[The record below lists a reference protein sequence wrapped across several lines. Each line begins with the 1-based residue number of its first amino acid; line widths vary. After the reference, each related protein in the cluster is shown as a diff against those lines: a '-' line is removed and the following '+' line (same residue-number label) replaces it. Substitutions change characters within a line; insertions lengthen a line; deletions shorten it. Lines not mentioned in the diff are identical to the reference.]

1 MAVIFE
7 KSCKNRRLAVWEI
20 SESEEELLTQLQLTE
35 ETSAQLL
42 RMTHPKKRLEWLATR
57 ILLQKLSGCYDKV
70 RYTNNGKPFF
80 KNNNFGFSI
89 SHTNGYAA
97 VVVAED
103 QLVGIDIE
111 HPSPRISKL
120 AWWFLNAKEQ
130 AFINSDAPEVYHA
143 LLWCAKETAYKVVD
157 FPGLEFKNHIIT
169 QPFSAEEEGTFKTHV
184 LLDRKWT
191 EYELNYFTTNDYYLV
206 WHW

>member
-1 MAVIFE
+1 MAIIFE
-7 KSCKNRRLAVWEI
+7 QKSGNRHLAVWEI
-20 SESEEELLTQLQLTE
+20 LESEEELLPQLQLTD
-35 ETSAQLL
+35 ETAAQLA
-42 RMTHPKKRLEWLATR
+42 RIKHPKKRLEWLATR
-57 ILLQKLSGCYDKV
+57 TLLQKLSGCNEKV
-70 RYTNNGKPFF
+70 KYTNNGKPYF
-80 KNNNFGFSI
+80 KNNNYGFSI

-97 VVVAED
+97 VVVAKN

-120 AWWFLNAKEQ
+120 AWWFLHAEEA
-130 AFINSDAPEVYHA
+130 AFIDKSNPELYHA

-169 QPFSAEEEGTFKTHV
+169 KPFDAQKEGAFKTRV
-184 LLDRKWT
+184 LLDQKWT
-191 EYELNYFTTNDYYLV
+191 EYKLNYFTTNDYYLV